1 MKLLFRNLPAPMA
14 EAIAKCSGFFAS
26 ASLFSAL
33 INLLYLAP
41 TLYMMQVYDR
51 VVPTGGVLT
60 LLWLTVIIAL
70 AVGTLTTLDNIRSRL
85 MMRAALRL
93 DLELSG
99 SILDRL
105 VARTM
110 RSNEPTNTA
119 AAMREFD
126 SLRQAM
132 TGPATMAAFDVPWT
146 PIYIIA
152 AFAIH
157 PVLGLLICGGG
168 AVLITLAVINER
180 TARERSKQ
188 SHQANAAAYAA
199 QELLTTKAEVIRAL
213 GMRRAIVAR
222 QKAARSEG
230 LSIVTT
236 TQLSTT
242 RYSALVKF
250 VRMFLQSLS
259 LGAGAFL
266 AIKGQIS
273 VGTIIAA
280 SVLLSRALQP
290 IEQLVGSWP
299 VINQS
304 RNALATLKTLFE
316 QTEADDAT
324 RLLLPDPKGHIE
336 ANGLTLRNP
345 QGTAF
350 ILHGVSFS
358 LNPGEI
364 VGLIGHSGA
373 GKSTVTRILAG
384 AIRPDAGEVR
394 IDGATFDDWDPE
406 RIAKHIG
413 YLPQDCALLPGTIVE
428 NISRFDP
435 DVVDKSED
443 VAVRVVQAAQMAGI
457 HDLILRMPDGYGTQL
472 GGSAFALSGGQA
484 QRIALARALYGNPK
498 ILILDEPSSAL
509 DAEGEQALVRAI
521 EAAKLHGAAILMV
534 AHRSFI
540 LNNADR
546 LVVMANGGVE
556 HQGPR
561 QDVIET
567 LRDAAPRQNVVNL
580 KRSGASD

>member
-1 MKLLFRNLPAPMA
+1 MKFLFRNLPPPMDQA
-14 EAIAKCSGFFAS
+14 FAKCRPFFIS
-26 ASLFSAL
+26 AAVFSAL
-33 INLLYLAP
+33 INILYLAP

-60 LLWLTVIIAL
+60 LFWLTVIIAL
-70 AVGTLTTLDNIRSRL
+70 AIGTLTALDNIRSRV

-93 DLELSG
+93 DIELSG

-105 VARTM
+105 VARAKH
-110 RSNEPTNTA
+110 SNDPAAAN

-126 SLRQAM
+126 NLRQAM

-146 PIYIIA
+146 PIYIFA

-157 PVLGLLICGGG
+157 PVLGLLICFGG
-168 AVLITLAVINER
+168 AVLITIAVINER
-180 TARERSKQ
+180 VVRKRSKQ
-188 SHQANAAAYAA
+188 GHQANAAAYAA
-199 QELLTTKAEVIRAL
+199 QEMLTSKAEIIRVM

-222 QKAARSEG
+222 QKSARGEG
-230 LSIVTT
+230 LFSVTA

-259 LGAGAFL
+259 LGVGAWL
-266 AIKGQIS
+266 AINGQIS
-273 VGTIIAA
+273 IGTIIAA

-304 RNALATLKTLFE
+304 RNSMASLKALFE
-316 QTEADDAT
+316 KTEADDKKP
-324 RLLLPDPKGHIE
+324 LLLPEPKGHVDVNSI
-336 ANGLTLRNP
+336 TLRNP

-350 ILHGVSFS
+350 IVHGVSFS
-358 LNPGEI
+358 MAPGEI

-373 GKSTVTRILAG
+373 GKSTVAQLMAG

-394 IDGATFDDWDPE
+394 IDGATFDDWDQE
-406 RIAKHIG
+406 NLAQHIG
-413 YLPQDCALLPGTIVE
+413 YLPQDCALLPGTIVD
-428 NISRFDP
+428 NISRFSPELSDSP
-435 DVVDKSED
+435 DA
-443 VAVRVVQAAQMAGI
+443 VAARVVHAAQMVGI
-457 HDLILRMPDGYGTQL
+457 HDLILRMPDGYGTQIED
-472 GGSAFALSGGQA
+472 SSFRLSGGQA
-484 QRIALARALYGNPK
+484 QRIALARAIYGSPK

-509 DAEGEQALVRAI
+509 DAEGEQALLRVI
-521 EAAKLHGAAILMV
+521 EAAKLAGSAILMV

-540 LNNADR
+540 LSNADK
-546 LVVMANGGVE
+546 LVVMSNGTLE

-561 QDVIET
+561 LEVIEK
-567 LRDAAPRQNVVNL
+567 LRGAAQNQNVVNL
-580 KRSGASD
+580 KRG